1 MSFQSSVSKYQGF
14 GVVGEVFSNS
24 PIRAKSYILNSGAV
38 PNTVGYAFTQGAEGQ
53 AACGG
58 TATFAG
64 ILINPKAYALTGTS
78 AGTLVPTLVVPED
91 SQGELLSMGE
101 VVVYLNTAAAIGDL
115 VTYATATGALST
127 LARQVQVTG
136 AISTTTLT
144 VSAVTSGVL
153 AVGQLITGANIAPGT
168 YITALGT
175 GTGGTGTY
183 TVSVS
188 QNAASGEI
196 YTDSVAASGYAI
208 IPNAK
213 VSRYTLGAAG
223 LATIELT
230 N

>member
-1 MSFQSSVSKYQGF
+1 MSFQSSVSQYQGF

-24 PIRAKSYILNSGAV
+24 PIRSKSYILNSGAV
-38 PNTVGYAFTQGAEGQ
+38 ANNVGYAFTQGTEGQ

-58 TATFAG
+58 TGLFAG
-64 ILINPKAYALTGTS
+64 ILINPKAYALQGAA
-78 AGTLVPTLVVPED
+78 AGTLAPTLTVPED
-91 SQGELLSMGE
+91 SQGELLTMGE
-101 VVVYLNTAAAIGDL
+101 IIVYLNTAAAIGDK
-115 VTYATATGALST
+115 VVYATATGALST
-127 LARQVQVTG
+127 VAAQVQVTG

-188 QNAASGEI
+188 QTAASGEI
-196 YTDSVAASGYAI
+196 YTDSVAGSGKEFV
-208 IPNAK
+208 PNAV
-213 VSRYTLGAAG
+213 VSRYTIGSAG